1 MTYDDHEDCDRQ
13 LNEAEEQILKLKAKN
28 KSLRSDVKL
37 WKNRVDEAVIIVANY
52 EDIQAELKKKDE
64 LLFAY
69 ESVKAPVNPLLAEN
83 KRLREALSFDE
94 CILRFAKR
102 MQYKLDKNK
111 HKECATMNPN
121 GTGRGW
127 SHCMVAWLLERL
139 LYEAD
144 ELYEALGKRIANP
157 EAALDEAADVGNF
170 AMMIFDNVL
179 VEKVLKGK

>member
-1 MTYDDHEDCDRQ
+1 MSKDDDVLNKCGHRNIERVEALKEIPSGTCPACELDR
-13 LNEAEEQILKLKAKN
+13 LNNLK
-28 KSLRSDVKL
+28 
-37 WKNRVDEAVIIVANY
+37 
-52 EDIQAELKKKDE
+52 
-64 LLFAY
+64 
-69 ESVKAPVNPLLAEN
+69 AEN

-179 VEKVLKGK
+179 AEQALKDK